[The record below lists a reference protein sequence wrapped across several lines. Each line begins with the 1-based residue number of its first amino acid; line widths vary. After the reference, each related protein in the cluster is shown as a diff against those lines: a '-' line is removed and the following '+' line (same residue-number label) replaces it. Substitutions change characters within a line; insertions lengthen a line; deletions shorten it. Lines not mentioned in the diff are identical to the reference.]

1 MKEALL
7 KIALSDI
14 IKLTISI
21 ASLTIISRSFGL
33 SSYGEFAFFISS
45 ASLVSVLPSQF
56 PSFKATTELIN
67 ENKVQSLFVSALSV
81 KMLVFILVIVLGGF
95 LKLFA
100 VSAALL
106 FFTLSFVISE
116 YIEAWLLYEKKLSTI
131 LHGNILFGTFW
142 LSFLGL
148 TLIGEIGVGLVE
160 GYAMAIASKAIF
172 FVLRNKTK
180 FKLLAPNLA
189 LLKTTLDKSIYYGV
203 IRVVNQLNEQLP
215 VIWLMSFA
223 GASTTG
229 IFAIAQK
236 VIVPFHVGIA
246 SSFKVIFNDGLS
258 GTKIRKR
265 QYLLVGLVLVISAK
279 ILGYFAFIPLTLLSA
294 NSDEAVLVLSLLAFD
309 LPLVFLSS
317 FYSNE
322 LLLTKSK
329 NHLFYLTIIQSV
341 IFLPI
346 IYHFIGA
353 NFVEFVEI
361 RFLLL
366 ILFSCAQ
373 IVHISIHFRA
383 PGLLHFLSIPFL
395 TFMLRF
401 L

>member
-21 ASLTIISRSFGL
+21 ASLTIISRSYGL

-67 ENKVQSLFVSALSV
+67 ENKVRSLFISALSV
-81 KMLVFILVIVLGGF
+81 KAFVFVVVIIIGGF

-100 VSAALL
+100 VSVALL
-106 FFTLSFVISE
+106 MFTLSFVISE

-148 TLIGEIGVGLVE
+148 ALIGEIGASLVE
-160 GYAMAIASKAIF
+160 GYAMAMAAKASF
-172 FVLRNKTK
+172 FMLWNNTK
-180 FKLLAPNLA
+180 FKLFTPSLV
-189 LLKTTLDKSIYYGV
+189 LLKRTLKKSIYYGF

-223 GASTTG
+223 GANATG
-229 IFAIAQK
+229 VYAIAQK

-246 SSFKVIFNDGLS
+246 SSFKVIFNDGLA
-258 GTKIRKR
+258 GIKIRKS
-265 QYLLVGLVLVISAK
+265 QYLLGGLALVISAK
-279 ILGYFAFIPLTLLSA
+279 LLGYFAFIPLTLLSA
-294 NSDEAVLVLSLLAFD
+294 NIDEAVLVLSLLAFD
-309 LPLVFLSS
+309 MPLVFLSS
-317 FYSNE
+317 FD
-322 LLLTKSK
+322 KK
-329 NHLFYLTIIQSV
+329 
-341 IFLPI
+341 
-346 IYHFIGA
+346 
-353 NFVEFVEI
+353 
-361 RFLLL
+361 
-366 ILFSCAQ
+366 
-373 IVHISIHFRA
+373 
-383 PGLLHFLSIPFL
+383 
-395 TFMLRF
+395 
-401 L
+401 